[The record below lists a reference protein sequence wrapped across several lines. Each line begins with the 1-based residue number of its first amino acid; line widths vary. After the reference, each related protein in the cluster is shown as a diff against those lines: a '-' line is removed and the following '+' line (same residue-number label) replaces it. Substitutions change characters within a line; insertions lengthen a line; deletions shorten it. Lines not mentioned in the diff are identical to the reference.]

1 VLVGDHPAARRGLHH
16 LDQVLVE
23 KVAEQHAD
31 HAKREPDERGDLGS
45 IVFTVVV

>member
-1 VLVGDHPAARRGLHH
+1 LLVGDHPTARGGLHD

-31 HAKREPDERGDLGS
+31 HAKREPNERGDLGS
-45 IVFTVVV
+45 IAFTVVV